1 MIKNVIK
8 VNAYNVVRRAVE
20 EGAAIGYRRAYKH
33 TDRPGEGHVVD
44 AIETAIMDELSE
56 VVLWDEAESDT

>member
-20 EGAAIGYRRAYKH
+20 EGAAIGYRRAHKH
-33 TDRPGEGHVVD
+33 TATPAEAHVVD
-44 AIETAIMDELSE
+44 AVETAIMDELSD
-56 VVLWDEAESDT
+56 VILWEETESDT